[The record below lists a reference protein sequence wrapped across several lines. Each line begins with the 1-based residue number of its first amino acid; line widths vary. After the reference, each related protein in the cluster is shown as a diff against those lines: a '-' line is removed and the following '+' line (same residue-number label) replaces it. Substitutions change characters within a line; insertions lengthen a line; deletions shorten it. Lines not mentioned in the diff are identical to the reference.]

1 MSEVKPPE
9 NQSDL
14 STDSAAA
21 NDPVWDESQAM
32 NTDSPSEAIDD
43 SSTEEWET
51 VDFPNVINV
60 SELEAAAPAGPS
72 QEQMDQ
78 LAAIATELHQQNQTL
93 LEQNSDLLSLV
104 SQLEK
109 AVEDCQG
116 ALQAQIERSHLQ
128 EEIATRQNQEIED
141 TRAKMGRLLQELEA
155 SHQAAQRQQILVETL
170 STQLETSQE
179 RIAQLER
186 ECALIQERYNEQVH
200 LVMHTEDTCR
210 DLRSRLHRQQR
221 YTLQYKAALEKC
233 LDVPSPSHET
243 QATSRRQQTPWGT
256 ANPIPKTQPVQPWSS
271 EPSFPVVSHF
281 DSYTSPAPIVSSPSA
296 SEGMSPISQDKQSDP
311 ESDFL
316 VSTPTSPEVATAD
329 FEFPEAST
337 VETQTLAEG
346 DRFIELDAFP
356 LEATAGSQ
364 AIDAEEVLWQVLAT
378 LENTE
383 SNQVLSSGSHPT
395 SSSRPSNPQP
405 SKTLVTTPSDPSKQF
420 SSPNWP
426 APIVYPLR
434 PPKHLPS
441 LAAIDLPS
449 FPKPSH

>member
-14 STDSAAA
+14 SIDSAAA

-32 NTDSPSEAIDD
+32 NTDSPAEAIDD
-43 SSTEEWET
+43 SSTEEWQT

-60 SELEAAAPAGPS
+60 SELEAAAPVSPS
-72 QEQMDQ
+72 QEQIDQ

-104 SQLEK
+104 SQLEN
-109 AVEDCQG
+109 AVEECQG
-116 ALQAQIERSHLQ
+116 ALQAQIKRSHLQ
-128 EEIATRQNQEIED
+128 EEIATRQTQEIED
-141 TRAKMGRLLQELEA
+141 TRAKMGRLLHELEA

-179 RIAQLER
+179 RIAQIER

-233 LDVPSPSHET
+233 LDVPTPSYET
-243 QATSRRQQTPWGT
+243 QSSSKRQQPSWGT

-271 EPSFPVVSHF
+271 EPSFPVINHLDPYISPKAEDLSSSEVTTTASQ
-281 DSYTSPAPIVSSPSA
+281 SQQLESNTLSATSTASQEIAIEELDQQTASAVEIIPA
-296 SEGMSPISQDKQSDP
+296 
-311 ESDFL
+311 
-316 VSTPTSPEVATAD
+316 AD
-329 FEFPEAST
+329 
-337 VETQTLAEG
+337 
-346 DRFIELDAFP
+346 DRFVGLDAFP
-356 LEATAGSQ
+356 LEATEDSQ
-364 AIDAEEVLWQVLAT
+364 VTDAEEVLWQVLAS
-378 LENTE
+378 LENANSE
-383 SNQVLSSGSHPT
+383 PSQEAILSASHST
-395 SSSRPSNPQP
+395 SLKATSAPQH
-405 SKTLVTTPSDPSKQF
+405 SKTLATPSSSPSKQF

-449 FPKPSH
+449 FPKPSP

>member
-9 NQSDL
+9 NQSDQ
-14 STDSAAA
+14 STDSTAA
-21 NDPVWDESQAM
+21 NDPAWDESQAM

-43 SSTEEWET
+43 SSAEEWQT

-116 ALQAQIERSHLQ
+116 ALHAQIERSHLQ

-141 TRAKMGRLLQELEA
+141 TRTKMGRLLQELEA

-233 LDVPSPSHET
+233 LDVPSPSYEP
-243 QATSRRQQTPWGT
+243 QSSPKRQHASWGT

-271 EPSFPVVSHF
+271 EPNFPVINQI
-281 DSYTSPAPIVSSPSA
+281 DSYTPVESGASST
-296 SEGMSPISQDKQSDP
+296 SEGMSTTHSSKQLELNSFAEAPILSQEIATEDFSQQAISPP
-311 ESDFL
+311 EI
-316 VSTPTSPEVATAD
+316 TPSED
-329 FEFPEAST
+329 
-337 VETQTLAEG
+337 
-346 DRFIELDAFP
+346 DRFMELDAFP
-356 LEATAGSQ
+356 LEAATDNQ
-364 AIDAEEVLWQVLAT
+364 VMDAEEVLWQVLAT
-378 LENTE
+378 LENTKSE
-383 SNQVLSSGSHPT
+383 SSGQGTT
-395 SSSRPSNPQP
+395 SSSSHSTSSKEPLTSQIAKTLITAPSN
-405 SKTLVTTPSDPSKQF
+405 SSKQF